1 MLYEKMSSPLV
12 CPLPLDLIPSIIQYL
27 PIGVWPN
34 ILCLSKEARAVCE
47 DRYRLEKA
55 RFVLKPYILR
65 LKACY
70 AVRKTFV
77 HRLRTDL
84 DYRLK
89 YLYIH
94 EPIDRPIHV
103 CWRKVPPKC
112 LSVFKG
118 LENIQRLLVGEIAMV
133 TNLLRHIRPDQYEF
147 FLRTMRIE

>member
-1 MLYEKMSSPLV
+1 MLYEKMSSPLA

-34 ILCLSKEARAVCE
+34 ILCLSKEARALCE
-47 DRYRLEKA
+47 DQRRILKA
-55 RFVLKPYILR
+55 RFRLKPYILR

-70 AVRKTFV
+70 EARRMFV
-77 HRLRTDL
+77 YRLWTDI

-94 EPIDRPIHV
+94 EPYNAPVHV

-112 LSVFKG
+112 LSVYKG
-118 LENIQRLLVGEIAMV
+118 LVNIQRLLVNEISTVNA
-133 TNLLRHIRPDQYEF
+133 LIQHIRPDQYDF
-147 FLRTMRIE
+147 FLRNMRIE